1 MCLNKSDTYSP
12 PNNFQKGTVPH
23 VMKCGT
29 MQKSRQF
36 VCILAAYFCAKH
48 IIYLFLFRV
57 ISELFCTFCTVKLGF
72 NLIVEFVVRFIQT
85 MDVTGGRLSLFSKQI
100 FAASLTDDIPLF
112 HMYTSKKYLIFSTKQ
127 CNIIYRNRE
136 NQDTLAYPLV
146 K

>member
-1 MCLNKSDTYSP
+1 MCLNKSDTYSH

-85 MDVTGGRLSLFSKQI
+85 MDITGGRLSLFSKQML
-100 FAASLTDDIPLF
+100 ATSLTNNIPLF
-112 HMYTSKKYLIFSTKQ
+112 HMCTSKKCLIFLH
-127 CNIIYRNRE
+127 NDIYIINK
-136 NQDTLAYPLV
+136 NS
-146 K
+146 